1 MNRSMLER
9 ELKLAGISLNGWMP
23 VLQCDACKRRWEPFQ
38 VAVGESAPTVRL
50 DYWKCPGGCNQS
62 VITSHALRTALPKYV
77 VLNDIPGMIF
87 GDEDLPEF
95 ERFVRSMDMT
105 ELANQENKG

>member
-23 VLQCDACKRRWEPFQ
+23 VLQCDSCKQRWEPFQ

-62 VITSHALRTALPKYV
+62 MTTSHALRTALPKYV

-87 GDEDLPEF
+87 GDEDLSEF

-105 ELANQENKG
+105 EVANRENEG